1 MESALP
7 KGIKEFLSIMDDGSK
22 PPLLGVLILL
32 LSAAYFA
39 LTETSI
45 SSVSKNRLKASA
57 DRGDKGARRVLAVL
71 DSFDQ
76 AITTLLICTN
86 IVHIA
91 TAGIVTVYV
100 TKKWGLSAVT
110 LSTIVTTIVVFFF
123 GEMLPKSIAKKYPE
137 KIAALCVQPLSFF
150 MKLFKPASFLL
161 TKIGQTA
168 AKHTDSG
175 PQVSVTEDELQ
186 GIIEDMTEEG
196 ALDANQSDLISS
208 ALQFGDVTVES
219 ILTPRVD
226 VCAIDVEED
235 PASIIKTIKEEAHS
249 RLPVYEGSI
258 DNIIG
263 VLQIR
268 KYLKSYLQNGTAPDL
283 RSMLDEVY
291 YAHQSMEIHEL
302 LPEMSKRKLN
312 MAVITDSY
320 GGTLGI
326 VTVEDILEEL
336 VGEIWD
342 EDDIVEEPIVKNEDG
357 SYTVDSEETL
367 ADVFDAIG
375 FEDPDEDDK
384 DTANL
389 LLGEWVYEHFST
401 IPKEGDSF
409 DYYSLKVTVNE
420 MEHNRILN
428 VRIEKIDKIEGSED
442 HARAPQ
448 SAQSAQSAHSAQTE
462 PQKNLDSETS
472 VYEKDQIASTGAQEV
487 QR

>member
-1 MESALP
+1 
-7 KGIKEFLSIMDDGSK
+7 MDDGSK

-32 LSAAYFA
+32 LGAAYFA

-57 DRGDKGARRVLAVL
+57 DRGDKGARKVLAVL

-110 LSTIVTTIVVFFF
+110 LSTIATTIVVFFF

-168 AKHTDSG
+168 AKHTDAG

-196 ALDANQSDLISS
+196 ALDENQSDLISS

-235 PASIIKTIKEEAHS
+235 PAAIIKTIKEEAHS

-302 LPEMSKRKLN
+302 LPEMSRRKLN

-342 EDDIVEEPIVKNEDG
+342 EDDIVEEPIVKNDDG

-428 VRIEKIDKIEGSED
+428 VKIEKRIEESEGLF
-442 HARAPQ
+442 RAPQ
-448 SAQSAQSAHSAQTE
+448 SAQSAQSTQSAQSAQDET
-462 PQKNLDSETS
+462 QNNQGSEIS
-472 VYEKDQIASTGAQEV
+472 AYEKDSSASTAAQEA